1 MAPPVIFTAA
11 VLFMLPNQLA
21 ALPQNPGNI
30 STPATANHGVLPR
43 SLESCLGATGVS
55 VVYATDAGYSNLT
68 VADNSNYH
76 PHPQA
81 VVIPNSTEQVA
92 ATVRCVAA
100 EQGRVTLTTRGG
112 GHGYAAY
119 SLSGQVVIDSSQM
132 TDIVLDESTQ
142 EVTVQMGQKLG
153 PLALAMGRA
162 GYALPHGTCPGVG
175 VAGHS
180 LGGGWGF
187 TSREWGWLVDRLV
200 SLELVD
206 VTGRIR
212 TISPKATNPN
222 TTSTDDTNDGDLWW
236 ALRGA
241 GSNNFGI
248 VTSFTYRMQPAPT
261 AIVNYNIG
269 FASQSDCVQVLLT
282 LQEIGSHPATSSAGF
297 PTSLGGELIIDGG
310 YQPPKAYCSFTG
322 QYLGD
327 SAAYN
332 ETIQRLLSP
341 LARQS
346 IQPLTTTSSFYTN
359 WVSALTNLMGDLDS
373 PSVPQPYY
381 AKSLFDDGHP
391 NYTSAS
397 ISRIF
402 SAIQPAGP
410 DAFISFDL
418 NGPDAATTL
427 PPDDSVGPMAFNHR
441 NNLFMSQIYAW
452 DFPGFTNASARETAV
467 DRLSDVADAVRQA
480 APKGGWQAYQ
490 NYIDPY
496 LQNWAERYYGDAL
509 DRLKEI
515 KKKWDPLNILDF
527 PQGLGRA

>member
-11 VLFMLPNQLA
+11 VLLTLPNQLA
-21 ALPQNPGNI
+21 ALHQNPGNI
-30 STPATANHGVLPR
+30 STPAAANNGALPR
-43 SLESCLGATGVS
+43 TLESCLGATGAS

-132 TDIVLDESTQ
+132 TDIALDVSTQ

-187 TSREWGWLVDRLV
+187 TSREWGWLVDRVV

-212 TISPKATNPN
+212 TISPKAAKSN
-222 TTSTDDTNDGDLWW
+222 TTSTDDENDDLWW

-248 VTSFTYRMQPAPT
+248 VTSFTYRMEPAPT

-269 FASQSDCVQVLLT
+269 FATQSDCVQVLLT
-282 LQEIGSHPATSSAGF
+282 LQEIGSLPATSSAGF

-310 YQPPKAYCSFTG
+310 YQAPKAYCTFTG

-332 ETIQRLLSP
+332 KTIDRLLSP

-346 IQPLTTTSSFYTN
+346 IQPLTTTSSIYTN

-391 NYTSAS
+391 NYTSTSIAS
-397 ISRIF
+397 IF

-418 NGPDAATTL
+418 NGPDAVTTL
-427 PPDDSVGPMAFNHR
+427 PPDDTVGPMAFNHR

-480 APKGGWQAYQ
+480 DPEGGWQAYQ

-496 LQNWAERYYGDAL
+496 LQDWAEMYYGDAL